1 MGKELAQERKVDGSV
16 KKLLFLGSGGSGKS
30 TLFKQLRSL
39 HGAGFGD
46 KDRLQFKE
54 HIYAQITEQMRLV
67 IECIEVWNEDAEE
80 KTLELTAAGEEAKA
94 KLMGHAN
101 ATQVSI
107 HSLSLCLSIHTSHI
121 RNGRGL
127 PTLYMP
133 SQLLPL
139 YFSVMMSA
147 VSMCTQFNAAMA
159 EVIKTLWVET
169 AVKQIYDQRA
179 LMKIEDSSAYF
190 WDEVDR
196 VVDENFIPN
205 DRDILLVR
213 YRTTGLCP

>member
-107 HSLSLCLSIHTSHI
+107 HSLSLSIYPYI
-121 RNGRGL
+121 A
-127 PTLYMP
+127 Y
-133 SQLLPL
+133 SQWEGITHPL
-139 YFSVMMSA
+139 YAIPTTPFVFLRDDVRGVYVHSVQCRHGRS
-147 VSMCTQFNAAMA
+147 
-159 EVIKTLWVET
+159 
-169 AVKQIYDQRA
+169 DQ
-179 LMKIEDSSAYF
+179 
-190 WDEVDR
+190 
-196 VVDENFIPN
+196 
-205 DRDILLVR
+205 DIVGGDCGEANL
-213 YRTTGLCP
+213 